1 MYNKQSQTAS
11 LDFTARPWRRQLMTG
26 IASIALSST
35 IATQAIAETYLDAMI
50 LHTPGLSDRYNGNAS
65 TRINH
70 LINVTNKI
78 YEDSGLDHLTL
89 RPVHIKQVNYSD
101 TANAG
106 TALSD
111 MTFRRNPAFA
121 DTHILR
127 EKHRADIV
135 ILMRPYDSEHRSCGV
150 AYVGGKGRQGNLSSF
165 KNYMYSHVTAS
176 VCGDYVT
183 AHEVGHNLG
192 LSHSRAQGSKGTW
205 DYSVGHG
212 KHGKFTTVMAYQSAY
227 DVNYWSG
234 KVYKFSSPSLDCRG
248 YPCGVDRNDP
258 KNGADAVYTLKQT
271 TPIVEAFYPT
281 LKAPDSDEKAGLQA
295 AEQKYNEARQRMQA
309 LRNELKQSRE
319 RFREHIQSL
328 RNIFTQWRRGQL
340 SYYQAITQWR
350 SALTNARDEL
360 KTYRQVRKDL
370 AQQRRVLRAARIA
383 LAEARRNSNSA

>member
-1 MYNKQSQTAS
+1 MHNKQQQTDS
-11 LDFTARPWRRQLMTG
+11 PGLTARPWRRQLVTG
-26 IASIALSST
+26 VASIVLSST
-35 IATQAIAETYLDAMI
+35 LATQAIAETYLDAMI

-78 YEDSGLDHLTL
+78 YEDSGLDLTL

-101 TANAG
+101 TSNAG
-106 TALSD
+106 TALGD

-121 DTHILR
+121 DTHTLR
-127 EKHRADIV
+127 EQHRADVV
-135 ILMRPYDSEHRSCGV
+135 ILMRPYSSEHKSCGV
-150 AYVGGKGRQGNLSSF
+150 AYVGGKGRQGDLSAF

-192 LSHSRAQGSKGTW
+192 LSHSRAQGSTGTW

-212 KHGKFTTVMAYQSAY
+212 VHGEFTTVMAYQSAY
-227 DVNYWSG
+227 NVNYWSG
-234 KVYKFSSPSLDCRG
+234 KIYKFSSPSLDCRG
-248 YPCGVDRNDP
+248 QPCGVDRNDP
-258 KNGADAVYTLKQT
+258 ANGADAVYTLKHT

-281 LKAPDSDEKAGLQA
+281 LKAPDEDQNANLQA
-295 AEQKYNEARQRMQA
+295 AENKYNEARQRMQA
-309 LRNELKQSRE
+309 LRNELKESRQ

-328 RNIFTQWRRGQL
+328 RNIFTQWRLGQL

-350 SALTNARDEL
+350 SALTNAREEL

-383 LAEARRNSNSA
+383 LAEARQNSNNA